1 MDALTYWIALPLG
14 YIMEFCYNLLS
25 NYGLAIILFTF
36 ITKIVILPLSVWVQ
50 KNSIKMVEIQP
61 QINHIK
67 AQYYGNGDTIAEE
80 QTKLFKAKKYNPL
93 ASLFPLIVQIILLMG
108 VVEVIY
114 DPFIHLFRWD
124 DAFITAVNELASNI
138 SGLSTTDSAIQLTA
152 IDLIKNPEHY
162 GEFLALQETFTDINV
177 AECLGAVQDFDLNFL
192 GFNLSWNPTASTG
205 AGMLIKTL
213 PIVVLSP
220 VVAGLSSWFLCIAQN
235 ASNVLQAEQSKFNKY
250 SMLIFSVGLSVFLG
264 FIVPA
269 GTALYWAASNIF
281 AIVQLYALN
290 AVIPPKKYVDYE
302 ALEESRKELA
312 AIEALGEKKKLFG
325 KDPNAKR
332 EKADYKRFFKIGN
345 MHIMFYSERSGFYK
359 YYKDII
365 ERLLKKTNLTIHYVT
380 NDPDDIIFKIAEEQP
395 RIKPYYIGVKKLI
408 TLMMRVEADIV
419 VMTTPELDNGYI
431 KRSLMRKDIEYIF
444 VPHDSASMHMG
455 FKEHSLDN
463 FDTVFCTG
471 PHIANECRA
480 SEEVYKTDEK
490 KLVEFGY
497 PLIDALIDSYEKM
510 EVGKKER
517 KQILIG
523 PSWQEDNLLDSCV
536 DKLIDELYCDEY
548 HIIVRPHPEYIKRY
562 KPKMDA
568 LVEKYKDKIG
578 DGLTFELDF
587 SSNVST
593 YASDLLI
600 TDWSGI
606 GLEFCFATLKPALF
620 INTKMKMENPN
631 YEKIGVIPQEIAL
644 RNRIGVALEK
654 TELDKTAETVKML
667 IESDTFNETI
677 REVREKHFY
686 NLGSYGSVGADYIA
700 KSLVEKAKKKK

>member
-1 MDALTYWIALPLG
+1 MDALTEWIALPLG
-14 YIMEFCYNLLS
+14 YIMEFCFNILK

-67 AQYYGNGDTIAEE
+67 AQYYGNADTIAEE
-80 QTKLFKAKKYNPL
+80 QSKLFKAKKYNPL

-114 DPFIHLFRWD
+114 NPFLHLFRLD
-124 DAFITAVNELASNI
+124 DGVITAINGVASNI
-138 SGLSTTDSAIQLTA
+138 SGLATTDSAIQLTA
-152 IDLIKNPEHY
+152 IDLIQNPEYY
-162 GEFLALQETFTDINV
+162 GQFAALQFPEIESILSEIKNFDIY
-177 AECLGAVQDFDLNFL
+177 FL
-192 GFNLSWNPTASTG
+192 GFNLSWNPTA
-205 AGMLIKTL
+205 GMLMKTL
-213 PIVVLSP
+213 PITVLSP
-220 VVAGLSSWFLCIAQN
+220 IVAGLSSWFLCIAQN
-235 ASNVLQAEQSKFNKY
+235 ASNVLQAEQTKLNKY

-312 AIEALGEKKKLFG
+312 AIEALGEKKKLFS

-380 NDPDDIIFKIAEEQP
+380 NDPDDVIFKIAEEQP

-431 KRSLMRKDIEYIF
+431 KRSLMRKDVEYIF

-497 PLIDALIDSYEKM
+497 PLIDALIDSYEKQ
-510 EVGKKER
+510 EVEKKDR

-548 HIIVRPHPEYIKRY
+548 HIIVRPHPEYMKRY

-620 INTKMKMENPN
+620 INTKIKMENPN
-631 YEKIGVIPQEIAL
+631 YEKIGLIPQEIAL

-654 TELDKTAETVKML
+654 TELDKTKETVKML
-667 IESDTFNETI
+667 IESDTFKETI
-677 REVREKHFY
+677 REAREKHFY
-686 NLGSYGSVGADYIA
+686 NLGSFGSVGADYIA
-700 KSLVEKAKKKK
+700 KSLVEKAKNKK